1 MLKAVN
7 FIKYIVVS
15 TVTLALATLIYSFVT
30 VPDEISTAPNSKINL
45 NEMYSLSYTTA
56 QMTKQD
62 AKKLQDEGK
71 YLISVK
77 LFNSIPVKTVSMTVS
92 KRKYVVVS
100 GNIFG
105 LRLFT
110 KGVVIVETND
120 VETADGKVNAAKNAG
135 LKSGDIIISI
145 DGKEVKSCTEV
156 AEIFSRCNG
165 KPYTIC
171 FERDNKL
178 YTVSFSLAFSKTENK
193 YLAGIWIKDSAAGIG
208 TMTYY
213 IKDTGEFAGLGHG
226 IYEGET
232 NTVLPLSSGD
242 IVNAKING
250 CLKSESGK
258 AGELCGCFTSDA
270 CGIIYT
276 NCNMGIY
283 GRLYT
288 NAKDGQELPVAMNN
302 EIKTGKAQ
310 IISTVDSDGPKKY
323 DIEIE
328 KVEVKGDSNKNMT
341 IKITDKAL
349 LEKTGGIVQ
358 GMSGSPI
365 IQNGMFVGAV
375 TYVLVND
382 PVHGF
387 AVAAQNMLSTTETI
401 SQQYLKQAS

>member
-7 FIKYIVVS
+7 CIKYIVVS
-15 TVTLALATLIYSFVT
+15 AVTAALAILIYSFFT
-30 VPDEISTAPNSKINL
+30 VPDEMSATPNSKINL

-56 QMTKQD
+56 EMTQQD
-62 AKKLQDEGK
+62 AKKLQNEGN

-92 KRKYVVVS
+92 KRKFVTVS
-100 GNIFG
+100 GSIFG

-110 KGVVIVETND
+110 KGVVIVETNE
-120 VETADGKVNAAKNAG
+120 VETANGKVNAAKNAG
-135 LKSGDIIISI
+135 LKAGDIIISI
-145 DGKEVKSCTEV
+145 NGKEVKSCAEV
-156 AEIFSRCNG
+156 AEIFSKCDG
-165 KPYTIC
+165 KPYTIG

-178 YTVSFSLAFSKTENK
+178 YTVSFSLVFSQTENK

-213 IKDTGEFAGLGHG
+213 MKDTGEFAGLGHG
-226 IYEGET
+226 IYEGDT

-242 IVNAKING
+242 IVHAKING

-258 AGELCGCFTSDA
+258 AGELCGSFTSDS

-276 NCNMGIY
+276 NCNTGIY
-283 GRLYT
+283 GRLYGNIT
-288 NAKDGQELPVAMNN
+288 DGEEMPVAMNN

-310 IISTVDSDGPKKY
+310 IISTIDGEGPKKY

-328 KVEVKGDSNKNMT
+328 KIDTKSDSNKNMT
-341 IKITDKAL
+341 IKITDKEL
-349 LEKTGGIVQ
+349 IEKTGGIVQ

-382 PVHGF
+382 PLHGF
-387 AVAAQNMLSTTETI
+387 AILAQNMINTSESIKTVP
-401 SQQYLKQAS
+401 LKKAS